1 MALDGQALSPKEFKL
16 LFVAESTIGT
26 ANTTSMQTIN
36 VDSVEMPSFN
46 PTQVFDV
53 RSGDGRTAKVA
64 DAYISQKAVQ
74 HEVSFSGTAD
84 STVLPLLLQNIVTTA
99 VGSSPASYDIAYN
112 YTPPELEHGAASGIT
127 KTVTLAIV
135 NPEAGDDHS
144 IILPG
149 CVLTSLSLNGDM
161 GTENGRIKM
170 SGTFMSGYKPTT
182 GQAAPTGAS
191 AYGSTFYYLTTM
203 NTTKKVAG
211 RENVIIQ
218 SMTLNLENP
227 ASFLG
232 YQGSNADPQAIA
244 RAIPE
249 ISVSMDAT
257 IKLDD
262 NTADIHTDLLD
273 GDTVATEISN
283 HATWASATTF
293 GIKADYGKVSSV
305 AFNEAAAMM
314 MDVSMKFFAS
324 TSGDV
329 IQIIA

>member
-1 MALDGQALSPKEFKL
+1 MALDAQALSPKEFKL

-26 ANTTSMQTIN
+26 ANVSSMQTIN

-74 HEVSFSGTAD
+74 HEISFSGTAD
-84 STVLPLLLQNIVTTA
+84 QTVLPLLLQNILTTA

-112 YTPPELEHGAASGIT
+112 FTPPELEHGASSGIT
-127 KTVTLAIV
+127 KTVTVAVV

-144 IILPG
+144 IVFPG
-149 CVLTSLSLNGDM
+149 CVLTSLSLTGDM

-170 SGTFMSGYKPTT
+170 SGTFKTGYKPST
-182 GQAAPTGAS
+182 GQSAPTGAS

-203 NTTKKVAG
+203 NTTKKIAG
-211 RENVIIQ
+211 RADSVIQ

-227 ASFLG
+227 AEFLG
-232 YQGSNADPQAIA
+232 YQGSDANPEGIA

-249 ISVSMDAT
+249 IIANMDAT
-257 IKLDD
+257 IKVDD
-262 NTADIHTDLLD
+262 NTADVHTDLLD

-293 GIKADYGKVSSV
+293 GIKGDYGKVTSV

-314 MDVSMKFFAS
+314 MDVSVKFFAH

>member
-16 LFVAESTIGT
+16 LFVAESTIGDG
-26 ANTTSMQTIN
+26 NTTTMQTIN

-74 HEVSFSGTAD
+74 HEVNFSGTAD
-84 STVLPLLLQNIVTTA
+84 QTVLPLLLQNIVTTA
-99 VGSSPASYDIAYN
+99 VGSSPASYDIASN
-112 YTPPELEHGAASGIT
+112 YTPPELQHGAASGIT
-127 KTVTLAIV
+127 KTVCVAIV

-149 CVLTSLSLNGDM
+149 CVLTSLSLTGDM

-170 SGTFMSGYKPTT
+170 SGTFTTGYKPTT
-182 GQAAPTGAS
+182 GAAAPTSAV

-203 NTTKKVAG
+203 NGAKKVAG
-211 RENVIIQ
+211 KGQSVLQ

-232 YQGSNADPQAIA
+232 YQGDDANPQAIA

-249 ISVSMDAT
+249 ISASMDAT

-262 NTADIHTDLLD
+262 NTADVHTNLLA
-273 GDTVATEISN
+273 GDTVETELSN
-283 HATWASATTF
+283 NATWASATTF
-293 GIKADYGKVSSV
+293 GIKGSYGKVTSV

-314 MDVSMKFFAS
+314 VDVSVKFFAH